1 MPPVYA
7 VVSFFSYRYFR
18 DYTYYSLAETIYE
31 AITLSAFLML
41 LIEYVASTATGHSAE
56 GALARK
62 NKQPLPFPFCCW
74 RYRPTKAY
82 FMYTV
87 KWSVMQYVL
96 IRPAVSI
103 AGMICQHYNV
113 LCASG
118 PFSVHFAEVYLES
131 VDFVSISIALYGLVL
146 FYDLTKEELA
156 GRRPLAKFLA
166 IKLIVMFT
174 FYQSF
179 MLNVLKDHIIHGTA
193 FWTSTNIADGLNAL
207 AICIEMVFFSLFMM
221 WAYNWKEY
229 RVEPGERHTSIWRP
243 LWDSINLWDF
253 AVEIGSELSY
263 FVHRLTGRRSSAP
276 TTSKTDLGRAF
287 GVEDY
292 SPIRGGQRGVPRM
305 SYDDD
310 IRLTPYT
317 GSMSHADEGPPEHE
331 DAEKLVGSPRVV

>member
-1 MPPVYA
+1 
-7 VVSFFSYRYFR
+7 
-18 DYTYYSLAETIYE
+18 
-31 AITLSAFLML
+31 
-41 LIEYVASTATGHSAE
+41 
-56 GALARK
+56 
-62 NKQPLPFPFCCW
+62 
-74 RYRPTKAY
+74 
-82 FMYTV
+82 MYTV